1 MKRAFFTM
9 LLLGVV
15 VVVLIG
21 WLRSVQQADTTY
33 VPRVSA
39 RTWPDGGPLVAIDDA
54 HWNAHTA
61 ARGFAPFAKLLG
73 ADGYVIAGRGN
84 VASPAV
90 FGSAKVV
97 VIGNALGF
105 RGAIQQLGQ
114 MVSIGLDA
122 LAADALTDA
131 EADQLETWVQ
141 EGGSLLLVAEQAPAS
156 RAVRSLAE
164 RFAVTMHDAT
174 VFDPDHSERDDPS
187 TIVFTREGRTLAVHP
202 ITGTS
207 GRADAISRV
216 VTFGG
221 QALDGPPHA
230 TKLLIFSGTA
240 YELGSATA
248 GPEDRRPVPGLAQ
261 ALAIYHGRG
270 KVVVLGDAD
279 VITSRLRSSAG
290 LNDRVG
296 LHWPNSDNELFA
308 RRIMAWLS
316 GAVQ

>member
-1 MKRAFFTM
+1 MKRAFLTM
-9 LLLGVV
+9 LLLGVIV
-15 VVVLIG
+15 VALIG

-33 VPRVSA
+33 APRVNT

-61 ARGFAPFAKLLG
+61 ARGFAPFVKLLA
-73 ADGYVIAGRGN
+73 ADGYVVAGRGN
-84 VASPAV
+84 AATPAV
-90 FGSAKVV
+90 FGNAKVV

-105 RGAIQQLGQ
+105 RGAVQELGQ
-114 MVSIGLDA
+114 MVRVGLDA
-122 LAADALTDA
+122 LAADALTDG
-131 EADQLETWVQ
+131 EADQLETWVR

-174 VFDPDHSERDDPS
+174 VVDPEHSERDDPT

-202 ITGTS
+202 ITGTT
-207 GRADAISRV
+207 GRADAIGRV

-240 YELGSATA
+240 YETGTTNA
-248 GPEDRRPVPGLAQ
+248 GPEDRRAVPGLAQ

-270 KVVVLGDAD
+270 KIVVLGDAD
-279 VITSRLRSSAG
+279 VITSRLRSTAG
-290 LNDRVG
+290 LNDRIG
-296 LHWPNSDNELFA
+296 LQWPNSDNELFA